1 MVVSVKKVSVY
12 LDEKTWNKFK
22 ASVFAKHG
30 SLRYLSQE
38 VETILRSED
47 AENALT
53 SLSDKMG
60 LNATGLITSSD
71 IKKNRPKSRGPPSEE
86 IIREMRQ
93 NRHAK
98 VAC

>member
-38 VETILRSED
+38 VETVLRSED

-53 SLSDKMG
+53 SLSDRMG

-93 NRHAK
+93 TRHAK
-98 VAC
+98 VVS